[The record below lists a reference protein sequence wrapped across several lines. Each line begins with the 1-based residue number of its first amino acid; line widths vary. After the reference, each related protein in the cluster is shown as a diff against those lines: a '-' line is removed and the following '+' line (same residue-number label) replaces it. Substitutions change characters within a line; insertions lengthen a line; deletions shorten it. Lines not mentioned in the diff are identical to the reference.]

1 MKLKYEFAVR
11 EIAGEFVLIPMGG
24 AALAFSGMVSTNAVG
39 AFICEKLQQEITQE
53 ALLEAICGEFDID
66 RDTARQD
73 MLQFLENLRRAKLLA
88 E

>member
-39 AFICEKLQQEITQE
+39 AFICECLKTQTTPD
-53 ALLEAICGEFDID
+53 AILDGICAEFDID
-66 RDTARQD
+66 RETARQD
-73 MLQFLENLRRAKLLA
+73 MLAFLESLRRAKLL
-88 E
+88 EE

>member
-11 EIAGEFVLIPMGG
+11 EIAGEYVLIPMGG

-39 AFICEKLQQEITQE
+39 AFICQQLKAHTTE
-53 ALLEAICGEFDID
+53 AAILEAICGEFDID

-73 MLQFLENLRRAKLLA
+73 MLAFLENLRRVKLL
-88 E
+88 EE